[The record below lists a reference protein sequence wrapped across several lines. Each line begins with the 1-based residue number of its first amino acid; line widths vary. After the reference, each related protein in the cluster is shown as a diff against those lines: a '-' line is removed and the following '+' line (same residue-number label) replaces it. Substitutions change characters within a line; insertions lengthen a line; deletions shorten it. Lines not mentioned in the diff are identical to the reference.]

1 MLSGQRDYVG
11 PPCSRSHGS
20 QAGSFSSSNLGAL
33 CLHRKEVPRMLWQAL
48 QATPGWEG
56 SQSLVLFLLA
66 PSCSDTLGGVV
77 AWDGSLSSSHNTSKG
92 LGSSFIVSTVI
103 GLQPACSLN
112 LVSASQ
118 YAAPIPSCFFLLA
131 AGLVR

>member
-1 MLSGQRDYVG
+1 
-11 PPCSRSHGS
+11 
-20 QAGSFSSSNLGAL
+20 
-33 CLHRKEVPRMLWQAL
+33 MLWQAL

-77 AWDGSLSSSHNTSKG
+77 AWDGSSSSSHNTSNG

-103 GLQPACSLN
+103 GLQPACRLN

-118 YAAPIPSCFFLLA
+118 YAAPKPSCFFLLA
-131 AGLVR
+131 AGLMR